1 MDAVGPMVL
10 PRRDHQPSALL
21 LDEEIHEAALD
32 DCTPP
37 GIIFKSSDGRRW
49 RRPQASF
56 RSGTHSNA
64 QAGVVDFKR
73 TLARR
78 SGKSTAASLGAGEGL
93 SDGVGWQMRSTWHGS
108 IWWLVAVR

>member
-1 MDAVGPMVL
+1 MGRC
-10 PRRDHQPSALL
+10 RRETSPKHDFVTFSAHLSYP
-21 LDEEIHEAALD
+21 D
-32 DCTPP
+32 
-37 GIIFKSSDGRRW
+37 
-49 RRPQASF
+49 
-56 RSGTHSNA
+56 SNA

-93 SDGVGWQMRSTWHGS
+93 SDGVGWQMRLTWHGS